1 MLKFNALLELS
12 LAPFSFLHLGHEKT
26 VETLFLSV
34 LVSIRTSNRP
44 EVATIQPLYS
54 SEEEE
59 SGRALL

>member
-1 MLKFNALLELS
+1 MLKFNALLERS
-12 LAPFSFLHLGHEKT
+12 LAPFSFLYLGIEAF
-26 VETLFLSV
+26 FLSV
-34 LVSIRTSNRP
+34 VVSIRTSNRP